1 MRVVFSCTPE
11 HSHLAPLLPLAVQ
24 CRARGHEVLVACCSS
39 LGRVA
44 VDSGLDT
51 VPAGIDLDPDRL
63 TASDLGVEPPPAEF
77 RPEDIHAWATRTVF
91 VPVFA
96 GRMAPDLRA
105 IVDDWQPDLMVRDRG
120 EFAAWVVG
128 EAAGVPV
135 ATVTFGRLPELDD
148 DRAAASDAFEVLR
161 ASQGLGPDPELATM
175 LTGPVLVPAPRSY
188 ARSEGPVP
196 ANVSFVKPLIH
207 DARSDERLPEW
218 VADLGDRPV
227 VLVTLGNIF
236 NHEPSFRTLLDAVAD
251 EPYDVIMTVGRA
263 LDPAIFGPQP
273 EHVHVEQYVPQSL
286 LLPHVDAVVCHGGFN
301 TVIATLQQGRPLV
314 VAPMSADQPMHA
326 ASVHALGV
334 GRVVSG
340 APLNATEIRDATRA
354 VLDDPVYRDAA
365 GRVAAE
371 IDALPGVDGAVDIL
385 ERAASA

>member
-11 HSHLAPLLPLAVQ
+11 HSHLAPLLPLAIE
-24 CRARGHEVLVACCSS
+24 CRERGHEVLVACCPS

-51 VPAGIDLDPDRL
+51 APAGIDLDPDRL
-63 TASDLGVEPPPAEF
+63 TSSDLDIEPPPDDL
-77 RPEDIHAWATRTVF
+77 RPEDFAAWAIRTVF

-105 IVDDWQPDLMVRDRG
+105 IVDGWHPDLLVRDRG

-128 EAAGVPV
+128 EAVGVPV
-135 ATVTFGRLPELDD
+135 ATVTFGRVPEVDD
-148 DRAAASDAFEVLR
+148 DRAAASDAFEILR

-175 LTGPVLVPAPRSY
+175 LIGPVLVPAPRSY
-188 ARSEGPVP
+188 ARTEGPVP

-207 DARSDERLPEW
+207 DARSDERLPAW
-218 VADLGDRPV
+218 VADLGDLPV

-236 NHEPSFRTLLDAVAD
+236 NHEPSFQTLLDAVVD

-263 LDPAIFGPQP
+263 LDPATFGPQP

-301 TVIATLQQGRPLV
+301 TVIGALQQGLPLV
-314 VAPMSADQPMHA
+314 VAPMSADQPVHA
-326 ASVHALGV
+326 ASVHELGV

-340 APLNATEIRDATRA
+340 APLDAIEIRDATRA
-354 VLDDPVYRDAA
+354 VLDDPAYRDAA
-365 GRVAAE
+365 GGVAAE
-371 IDALPGVDGAVDIL
+371 IDALPGVAGAVDIL
-385 ERAASA
+385 EGAASG